1 MANALNTGMNMA
13 DPKSAQSIRES
24 LNRRF
29 GETLAVNDNL
39 TGLDE
44 LARLAGRRVQRRT
57 MERAVD
63 PELLRL
69 LCACALSAPSKS
81 DLQQADIVIANKAD
95 QAVIADLI
103 PDQPFIRTAPAF
115 LVFLANGRR
124 LPEIAKMRGKPFP
137 NDHLDQF
144 FNAAVDAGIVLATFL
159 RAADAVGLGTCP
171 ISVIRDHSAKVS
183 EMLGLPQRVIPV
195 AGLTVGWP
203 SEAGHISP
211 RLSLSSTVHDGQYDE
226 GDLAQRIDAYDKR
239 RAAIHPYQPRDPARW
254 GDVPFYGWSED
265 KARQYGVPQ
274 RADFGAFVRKKGF
287 KLD

>member
-1 MANALNTGMNMA
+1 MSDHASST
-13 DPKSAQSIRES
+13 RES
-24 LNRRF
+24 LSRRF
-29 GETLAVNDNL
+29 GETLAVDGKL
-39 TGLDE
+39 AGLE
-44 LARLAGRRVQRRT
+44 ALARLAGRRVHRRYT
-57 MERAVD
+57 DRAVD
-63 PELLRL
+63 AELLRL

-81 DLQQADIVIANKAD
+81 DLQQADIVIVNEAE
-95 QAVIADLI
+95 QATIAGLI

-124 LPEIAKMRGKPFP
+124 LPEIARMRGKPFP

-159 RAADAVGLGTCP
+159 AAADAVGLGTCP

-183 EMLGLPQRVIPV
+183 EMLKLPQRVIPV
-195 AGLTVGWP
+195 AGMCVGWP
-203 SEAGHISP
+203 SERGHISP
-211 RLSLSSTVHDGQYDE
+211 RLGLDSTVHQGHFDE

-239 RAAIHPYQPRDPARW
+239 RAAIHSYKPRDPARW

-274 RADFGAFVRKKGF
+274 RADFGTFVRAKGF
-287 KLD
+287 CLD

>member
-1 MANALNTGMNMA
+1 MT
-13 DPKSAQSIRES
+13 DPKSVQSIQDS
-24 LNRRF
+24 LSRRF
-29 GETLAVNDNL
+29 GEAIEVDDNL
-39 TGLDE
+39 AGLDE
-44 LARLAGRRVQRRT
+44 LARIAGRRVQRRYT
-57 MERAVD
+57 ERPVD
-63 PELLRL
+63 PALLRL

-81 DLQQADIVIANKAD
+81 DLQQADIVIASAEH
-95 QAVIADLI
+95 QRSIADLI

-124 LPEIAKMRGKPFP
+124 LAEIAKMRGKPFP

-183 EMLGLPQRVIPV
+183 DMLGLPQRVIPV
-195 AGLTVGWP
+195 AGMCVGWP
-203 SEAGHISP
+203 SDSGHISP
-211 RLSLSSTVHDGQYDE
+211 RLALSSTLHEGRYDE
-226 GDLAQRIDAYDKR
+226 GDITAGIDAYDRR
-239 RAAIHPYQPRDPARW
+239 RAAIHPYKPRDPGRW
-254 GDVPFYGWSED
+254 GEAAFYGWSED

-287 KLD
+287 NLD